1 MYKKSLG
8 EKLFDGSNYFLL
20 SLLVICTLYPFIY
33 VLMASV
39 SNPTFVLQYRG
50 LLLWPRGFT
59 LDAYKYVFEN
69 PMIITGYRNTLFY
82 VFAGTALNL
91 FLTALGAYALSRRYL
106 LGGTTVMI
114 LIVFTMFFSGGL
126 IPTYLNVRNL
136 GLLDSPM
143 AIIFPSAI
151 NTFNLIV
158 MRTAFRA
165 VPESMEE
172 SAKIDGANDYIVL
185 FRIFI
190 PLTFPVFAVI
200 LLFYLVQHWNSWF
213 PALIYLRNRELFPIQ
228 LILREILIASDTS
241 QMTSGN
247 VGQLDQM
254 PIGETIKYA
263 TIIIVTLPIIC
274 VYPFLQ
280 KYFAKGIMVGAVKE

>member
-20 SLLVICTLYPFIY
+20 SLLVVCTLYPFIY

-91 FLTALGAYALSRRYL
+91 LLTALGAYALSRRYL

-143 AIIFPSAI
+143 AILFPSAI

-213 PALIYLRNRELFPIQ
+213 PALIYLRSRELFPIQ

>member
-1 MYKKSLG
+1 MYKKTWG
-8 EKLFDGSNYFLL
+8 EKVFDGSNYILL
-20 SLLVICTLYPFIY
+20 CLLVVVTLYPFIY
-33 VLMASV
+33 VLMASL
-39 SNPTFVLQYRG
+39 SDPKFVAQYRG
-50 LLLWPRGFT
+50 LLLWPHGFT
-59 LDAYKYVFEN
+59 LNTYTFVFEN
-69 PMIITGYRNTLFY
+69 PMIATGYRNTLFY
-82 VFAGTALNL
+82 VFAGTVINML
-91 FLTALGAYALSRRYL
+91 LTALGAYALSRRYL
-106 LGGTTVMI
+106 IGGTTIMI

-136 GLLDSPM
+136 GLLDSAW
-143 AIIFPSAI
+143 AIILPSAV

-172 SAKIDGANDYIVL
+172 SAKIDGANDYTIL

-190 PLTFPVFAVI
+190 PLSLPVMAVI

-213 PALIYLRNRELFPIQ
+213 PALIYLRTRELFPIQ
-228 LILREILIASDTS
+228 LILREILIASSTDT
-241 QMTSGN
+241 MTAGN
-247 VGQLDQM
+247 VAQLDQM
-254 PIGETIKYA
+254 PVGETIKYA
-263 TIIIVTLPIIC
+263 TIIIVTLPIVC

>member
-8 EKLFDGSNYFLL
+8 EKLFDGSNYVLL
-20 SLLVICTLYPFIY
+20 CLLLAVTLYPFIY
-33 VLMASV
+33 VLMASL
-39 SNPTFVLQYRG
+39 SDPKFVAQYRG
-50 LLLWPRGFT
+50 LLLWPHGFT
-59 LDAYKYVFEN
+59 LSTYKFVFEN
-69 PMIITGYRNTLFY
+69 PMIATGYKNTLIY
-82 VFAGTALNL
+82 VFAGTGVNMI
-91 FLTALGAYALSRRYL
+91 LTAMGAYALSRRYL
-106 LGGTTVMI
+106 IGGTTIMI

-136 GLLDSPM
+136 GLLDTVW

-172 SAKIDGANDYIVL
+172 SAKIDGANDYTIL

-190 PLTFPVFAVI
+190 PLSLPVMAVI

-213 PALIYLRNRELFPIQ
+213 PALIYLRSRDLFPIQ
-228 LILREILIASDTS
+228 LILREILIASSTDT
-241 QMTSGN
+241 MTAGN
-247 VGQLDQM
+247 VAQLDQM
-254 PIGETIKYA
+254 PVGETIKYA
-263 TIIIVTLPIIC
+263 TIIIVTMPIVC